1 MKDTPENEKY
11 SQLRKED
18 LLREDRLE
26 AEDSAG
32 VYSKPTMSEKESD
45 GAKVDNVVLSVF
57 PLSIPNA
64 NSNRT
69 AVYRTVRTV
78 V

>member
-1 MKDTPENEKY
+1 MKDTPEYEKY

-26 AEDSAG
+26 AEDNAG

-45 GAKVDNVVLSVF
+45 GATS
-57 PLSIPNA
+57 A
-64 NSNRT
+64 NSFRT
-69 AVYRTVRTV
+69 VVYRTVRTV
-78 V
+78 VWEVG